1 MPTLN
6 SGGELL
12 KKITS
17 VWCFKLC
24 AQPRQRGRKANV
36 QERPRGVPRGPATML
51 VQKWSAVRCTGLQ
64 QNGFFWQE
72 IENGEQWVRL
82 YSLEGTLL
90 PLPIRYLESSPLL
103 WQCPPR

>member
-24 AQPRQRGRKANV
+24 AQPRQRGGKANV
-36 QERPRGVPRGPATML
+36 QERPRGVPRGPATIL

-64 QNGFFWQE
+64 QNGFFF
-72 IENGEQWVRL
+72 GKK
-82 YSLEGTLL
+82 
-90 PLPIRYLESSPLL
+90 
-103 WQCPPR
+103 